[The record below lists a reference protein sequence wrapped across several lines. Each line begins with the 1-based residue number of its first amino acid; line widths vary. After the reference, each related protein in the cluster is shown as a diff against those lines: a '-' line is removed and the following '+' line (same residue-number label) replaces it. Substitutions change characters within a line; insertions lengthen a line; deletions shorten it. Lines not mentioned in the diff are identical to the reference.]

1 MNIDFDPYVV
11 LGVAAD
17 ASFDEIKDAHR
28 RAVRRLH
35 SDTNPNKGA
44 VAQLQDINVAYNLL
58 SEPEKRERYNQQA
71 KKLPQ
76 RKFDFILRVTPSKRS
91 LAPMPEPQVV
101 YMLVEILPDPRARE
115 QQDVV
120 TRQSRLNLTLVLD
133 RSNSMNGVRLERVKV
148 AAHQIIDQLNE
159 DDVFSVVTFN
169 DYADVIIPATS
180 VQDKAQL
187 KAHISM
193 MSASGGTEIYKGL
206 LAGVEQNRQFLAP
219 KLVNHIILLTDGNT
233 YGDHERCVSLAK
245 KAASEGIIV
254 SAMGLG
260 SDWNDKFLDEIATVS
275 GGACTYIKSPSSVVQ
290 FLNDHVRSLVNV
302 FVERLHLSVAPDADV
317 RLETAFKLA
326 PNSQPLS
333 VDEPM
338 LPLGN
343 LPVNR
348 ITSVLLQFEVP
359 ANLQEGFRSVA
370 RLIARGDILANDD
383 PPFQAL
389 SDFSIGISRDAE
401 QEETPAALL
410 DALGKLTLYRLQ
422 ERAQE
427 AVESGDI
434 QEATRRLENL
444 ATRLFERGQDELAQ
458 QALAE
463 AQQVAYTS
471 SLSDKGRKAL
481 KFQTR
486 FLLAPPAESSEAG
499 T

>member
-1 MNIDFDPYVV
+1 MNIDFDPYVI
-11 LGVAAD
+11 LGVAND
-17 ASFDEIKDAHR
+17 ASFEEIKDAHR

-44 VAQLQDINVAYNLL
+44 VAQLQDINVAYGLL
-58 SEPEKRERYNQQA
+58 SEPDKRERYNQQI
-71 KKLPQ
+71 KKLPP
-76 RKFDFILRVTPSKRS
+76 RKFDFLLRVTPSKRS

-101 YMLVEILPDPRARE
+101 YMLAEILPDPRARE

-148 AAHQIIDQLNE
+148 AAHQIIDQLNA
-159 DDVFSVVTFN
+159 DDVFSVVSFN
-169 DYADVIIPATS
+169 DYADVVIPATS
-180 VQDKAQL
+180 VQDKTGL
-187 KAHISM
+187 KAHVSTM
-193 MSASGGTEIYKGL
+193 NASGGTEIFKGL
-206 LAGVEQNRQFLAP
+206 QAGIEENRKYLAP

-245 KAASEGIIV
+245 KAASEGMIV

-302 FVERLHLSVAPDADV
+302 FVERLQLSVAPDADV

-333 VDEPM
+333 VDEPE
-338 LPLGN
+338 LALGN

-383 PPFQAL
+383 PHFQAL
-389 SDFSIGISRDAE
+389 SDFSIGISRNAE
-401 QEETPAALL
+401 QEETPPALL

-444 ATRLFERGQDELAQ
+444 ATRLFERGQDELGQ

-486 FLLAPPAESSEAG
+486 FLLTPPAETESG

>member
-11 LGVAAD
+11 LGVASD

-71 KKLPQ
+71 KKLPK

-245 KAASEGIIV
+245 KAASEGMIV

-333 VDEPM
+333 VDEPT

-383 PPFQAL
+383 PRFQAL
-389 SDFSIGISRDAE
+389 SDFSIGISRNAE

-427 AVESGDI
+427 AVENGDI

-444 ATRLFERGQDELAQ
+444 ATRLFERGQDDLAQ

-463 AQQVAYTS
+463 
-471 SLSDKGRKAL
+471 
-481 KFQTR
+481 
-486 FLLAPPAESSEAG
+486 
-499 T
+499 